1 MKSRVFIPILLVAL
15 SAGFLTYYYYAYKQ
29 HPRSLA
35 TLGQAGH
42 VVGAFSFVNQDSVL
56 ITEKDVAGKIKVVE
70 YFFTTCQGICPKMN
84 ENMSKV
90 FQEFRSNDNVVILS
104 HTVNPEI
111 DTVAQMKRYA
121 QKFEADGKRWHF
133 LTGTKQALYDK
144 AINDYLVT
152 AADSG
157 QGKVTPDFIHTER
170 FVLVDDYNRIRGRFY
185 DGTNPADVQ
194 QLITDIKEI
203 LKEMKKL

>member
-1 MKSRVFIPILLVAL
+1 MKSKVFIPILLVAI

-29 HPRSLA
+29 HPRRLA

-42 VVGAFSFVNQDSVL
+42 VVGPFSFTNQDGKT
-56 ITEKDVAGKIKVVE
+56 ITEKDVAGKVKIVE

-90 FQEFRSNDNVVILS
+90 FQEFRSNDKVVILS

-121 QKFEADGKRWHF
+121 QKYEADSKTWHF

-170 FVLVDDYNRIRGRFY
+170 FVLVDDVNRIRGRFY

-194 QLITDIKEI
+194 QLITDVKEV
-203 LKEMKKL
+203 LKEK